1 MWWIPAALAHAPHE
15 VVVSAAAPA
24 DLAEGSWFLLS
35 TNEGLHLQRSKD
47 QGRSWEMVGGA
58 PLEDELQELAEV
70 QGTVLALAPGRLW
83 WTVDQGE
90 SWQKQSLPAS
100 IVDMQG
106 GERLLLVGD
115 GIWGGSPETLQK
127 EAEGSFVRVGAGG
140 VVTAADGGIWRALP
154 EWTQVA
160 TLAGAVDALVAGE
173 QLYALDA
180 QRRLYRWED
189 GWTACA
195 EVEEGGIFSMATDG
209 QGGLLVGGVNFAP
222 YYSADACQS
231 WERRDP
237 PESVV
242 YDQEGGA
249 SGPSKAYPVLL
260 AAGNRWVV

>member
-127 EAEGSFVRVGAGG
+127 EAEGSFV
-140 VVTAADGGIWRALP
+140 
-154 EWTQVA
+154 
-160 TLAGAVDALVAGE
+160 
-173 QLYALDA
+173 
-180 QRRLYRWED
+180 
-189 GWTACA
+189 
-195 EVEEGGIFSMATDG
+195 
-209 QGGLLVGGVNFAP
+209 
-222 YYSADACQS
+222 
-231 WERRDP
+231 
-237 PESVV
+237 
-242 YDQEGGA
+242 
-249 SGPSKAYPVLL
+249 
-260 AAGNRWVV
+260 